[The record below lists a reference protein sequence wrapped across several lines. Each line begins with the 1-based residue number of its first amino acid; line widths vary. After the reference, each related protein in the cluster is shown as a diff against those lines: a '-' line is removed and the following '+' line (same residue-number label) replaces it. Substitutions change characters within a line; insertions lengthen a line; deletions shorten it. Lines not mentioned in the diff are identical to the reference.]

1 MNRGHEIEAALIVCA
16 HTPQGV
22 ERRLADLRT
31 LAEFRLLPRA
41 TETIEDTYFDTP
53 DRSLQARLISLR
65 VRRLNGTPL
74 LTMKADS
81 HPAPPGEDRLEIES
95 PWSRSALHNVVSELR
110 GRGVSMPASPGE
122 QRSADPGE
130 VMASLGLEE
139 VQARVTTRTPRDV
152 LARGADTRPLAELA
166 IDAVTYRFRDARVRL
181 LEVEVEAKG
190 KGDASTVRRITESL
204 HDEFPAQLLP
214 WPYGK
219 LPTGQAIQELLA
231 EGNLDDLIGEDDIL
245 RPAAYE
251 RIAELLT
258 IFNNRGLL
266 SPVTWRAPSRRR
278 RPDRGRLAEAA
289 VGRIRRAGQ

>member
-1 MNRGHEIEAALIVCA
+1 MDRGHEIEAALVVCT
-16 HTPQGV
+16 HTPQAV
-22 ERRLADLRT
+22 ERRLADLQT

-95 PWSRSALHNVVSELR
+95 SWSPSALHNVVSELR
-110 GRGVSMPASPGE
+110 NRGVIVPVPPGE
-122 QRSADPGE
+122 PQSTDPRE
-130 VMASLGLEE
+130 MMASLGLEE
-139 VQARVTTRTPRDV
+139 VQARVTIRMPRDV
-152 LARGADTRPLAELA
+152 LARRPETGPFAELA
-166 IDAVTYRFRDARVRL
+166 IDAVTYRFGDARVRL
-181 LEVEVEAKG
+181 FEVEVEAKG
-190 KGDASTVRRITESL
+190 QGDASTVKRITESL
-204 HDEFPAQLLP
+204 HDEFPAQLLL

-219 LPTGQAIQELLA
+219 LPTGKAIQELLA

-251 RIAELLT
+251 RIAG
-258 IFNNRGLL
+258 F
-266 SPVTWRAPSRRR
+266 
-278 RPDRGRLAEAA
+278 LAAA
-289 VGRIRRAGQ
+289 